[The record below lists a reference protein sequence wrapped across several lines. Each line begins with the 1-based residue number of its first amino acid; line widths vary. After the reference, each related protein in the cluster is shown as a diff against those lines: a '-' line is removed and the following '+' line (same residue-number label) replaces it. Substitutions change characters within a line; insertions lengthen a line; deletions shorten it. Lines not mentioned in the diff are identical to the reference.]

1 MSPTALV
8 LLAAMFTSVAAF
20 VVLRLRTGSTPAPL
34 APARGSAA
42 VGVLYAFTVAFAPW
56 AKESAS
62 RHLPSYAAGIAYHVA
77 VFTALVRLVH
87 SLFGTPLPP
96 VVNAATAALIAVGL
110 MAGTALL
117 LKRCADPRLRA
128 ISVPED
134 FFANGLVDLTLAAA
148 FATAMSSGA
157 LPVFQIVGAVLLLY
171 APLGKLRHMLFLLT
185 SRRVLGA
192 TLGRRGVRPASHPS
206 GTGRG

>member
-1 MSPTALV
+1 
-8 LLAAMFTSVAAF
+8 
-20 VVLRLRTGSTPAPL
+20 
-34 APARGSAA
+34 
-42 VGVLYAFTVAFAPW
+42 
-56 AKESAS
+56 
-62 RHLPSYAAGIAYHVA
+62 
-77 VFTALVRLVH
+77 
-87 SLFGTPLPP
+87 
-96 VVNAATAALIAVGL
+96 
-110 MAGTALL
+110 
-117 LKRCADPRLRA
+117 
-128 ISVPED
+128 
-134 FFANGLVDLTLAAA
+134 VDLTLAAA